1 MPALRR
7 YFLLLSALAI
17 VSIGLNAVLP
27 WNLSVTA
34 LALFV
39 GWPLVG
45 TLITI
50 DDDFPGGW
58 SNPDGKARPEWKT
71 AIWWADIL
79 LCRGAFVVA
88 AAAFDARA
96 DERQTIELIAA
107 AVAMA
112 ATGFPLVIRSLRL
125 HDTANS

>member
-7 YFLLLSALAI
+7 YFLLLGALAI
-17 VSIGLNAVLP
+17 VSIALNVVLP

-58 SNPDGKARPEWKT
+58 SNPDGKATPEWKT
-71 AIWWADIL
+71 VTWWANIL

-88 AAAFDARA
+88 AAAFESRA
-96 DERQTIELIAA
+96 DERESIELAVA
-107 AVAMA
+107 AVVMA
-112 ATGFPLVIRSLRL
+112 AVGFPLVIRSLRL
-125 HDTANS
+125 YDTANS

>member
-71 AIWWADIL
+71 ATWWADIL

-112 ATGFPLVIRSLRL
+112 AIGFPLVIRSLRL